1 MVPEKIH
8 SEDLKRSLVN
18 RYQETLINRLNRQD
32 LEELQSYLRDEYDPK
47 TGWNPGARLQFEAKL
62 RRYFHEEVIRRE
74 ISGIEALLN
83 LLTPA
88 DLKN

>member
-62 RRYFHEEVIRRE
+62 RQYFHEEVIRRE

>member
-1 MVPEKIH
+1 
-8 SEDLKRSLVN
+8 
-18 RYQETLINRLNRQD
+18 
-32 LEELQSYLRDEYDPK
+32 
-47 TGWNPGARLQFEAKL
+47 LQFEAKL